1 VYAALVTQK
10 ASTATAALHA
20 RPNYKYYDLVMAAF
34 VTVLLCSNLI
44 GPAKLCTVGGITFG
58 AGNIFFPI
66 SYIFGDILTEVY
78 GYSRS
83 RRVIWV
89 GFAALIFASIMSQVV
104 IRMPGLSDPGQVA
117 TQAAIEHVFG
127 GTWRIVL
134 ASICG
139 FWAGEFANSYT
150 LAKMKV
156 RSEGKHLWIRFICST
171 IVGQAVDTAVFY
183 PLAFFGIWTSSQLF
197 AVIIANY
204 VFKVLWEILGTPM
217 TYAIVGY
224 LKRTEHE
231 DYYDRDT
238 NFSPFTMKD

>member
-1 VYAALVTQK
+1 MK
-10 ASTATAALHA
+10 STPNGAPRA

-44 GPAKLCTVGGITFG
+44 GPAKLCTAFGFTFG

-89 GFAALIFASIMSQVV
+89 GFAALIFASIMSEVV
-104 IRMPGLSDPGQVA
+104 IHMPGLTDPGQVE
-117 TQAAIEHVFG
+117 TQAAIERVFG

-150 LAKMKV
+150 LAKMKI
-156 RSEGKHLWIRFICST
+156 RSQGKHLWIRFICST

-183 PLAFFGIWTSSQLF
+183 PLAFFGIWTNGQLI
-197 AVIIANY
+197 AVVIANY
-204 VFKVLWEILGTPM
+204 VFKVLWEILGTPL
-217 TYAIVGY
+217 TYAVVNF
-224 LKRTEHE
+224 LKNTEKE
-231 DYYDRDT
+231 DYFDRDT
-238 NFSPFTMKD
+238 DFSPFRLKD